1 MIAMTQREKG
11 ENLIIVAAVERY
23 ASMHNISVVEA
34 FDLFKKYNLFK
45 ILRENYDTLHTQDLF
60 EGAFFADDYIA
71 RQTA

>member
-1 MIAMTQREKG
+1 MTQLERN

-23 ASMHNISVVEA
+23 ASMHGIGVVEA
-34 FDLFKKYNLFK
+34 FDLFNKYDLFS

-60 EGAFFADDYIA
+60 EGALFAHDYIT